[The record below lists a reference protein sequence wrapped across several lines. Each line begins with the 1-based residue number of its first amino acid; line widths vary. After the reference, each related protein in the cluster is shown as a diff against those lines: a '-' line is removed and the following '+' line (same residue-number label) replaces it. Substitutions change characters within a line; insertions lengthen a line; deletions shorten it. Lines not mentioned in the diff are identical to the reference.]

1 MEREAGEVRKHI
13 GLALGG
19 ERGLSGRDNLRYFG
33 ALQHLARRDAGRRVD
48 EVLDL
53 VGLAE
58 AGGTLVERYS
68 RGTRQRLP
76 IGRALLAEP
85 EVIFLDEPTIGLDPQ
100 GAHEFRTL
108 VPELA
113 AAGATVLL
121 TSHYMLEV
129 DQLCD
134 TICVISDG
142 REVALGSPAEIKR
155 RFGRSSVIDV
165 LLGEP
170 RDGLVEER
178 ERLPAVQRAEV
189 TSDGGTHR
197 ATVHHAPEASVG
209 AEVTRIIGSAHV
221 LHMTT
226 REPTLE
232 EACLEL
238 ISREG

>member
-1 MEREAGEVRKHI
+1 MRKHI

-100 GAHEFRTL
+100 GAQEFRTL
-108 VPELA
+108 VPSSPPLA
-113 AAGATVLL
+113 RPCCSPRTTYSRSISSAT
-121 TSHYMLEV
+121 
-129 DQLCD
+129 
-134 TICVISDG
+134 
-142 REVALGSPAEIKR
+142 
-155 RFGRSSVIDV
+155 RF
-165 LLGEP
+165 
-170 RDGLVEER
+170 
-178 ERLPAVQRAEV
+178 A
-189 TSDGGTHR
+189 
-197 ATVHHAPEASVG
+197 
-209 AEVTRIIGSAHV
+209 
-221 LHMTT
+221 
-226 REPTLE
+226 
-232 EACLEL
+232 
-238 ISREG
+238 